1 MSYKMPAILVLW
13 LMFGFI
19 ANLPTAFSRPRRF
32 MDKSGIEAEELL
44 SAKRQSSNVCGQVAN
59 NTLTSP
65 GYPNN
70 YPNYADCVNWVPI
83 PAGKAMNIYFNE
95 FDVEYHGNCD
105 WDYLEIT
112 NENNQTI
119 GKYCGSRSGLNVV
132 VTGQY
137 VVLKFHS
144 DESFS
149 DKGYRLTFS
158 AFSNG
163 TQPPP
168 STHPPTVPGNAT
180 YPPYTTSQPNGNATY
195 PPYTTSPPNGGCG
208 YVQNNQLTSPGYP
221 NYYPNN
227 MDCTYWVHI
236 PHGKALR
243 IYFDVFEVDDCGYD
257 YLRITNERN
266 QTFGSFCGDKSG
278 HVVHVTGRYAIIT
291 FHSDSSI
298 TDQGY
303 KLDISDFSNGNVST
317 SRPYT
322 TYRPYNFSTS
332 PPWYTTAPPSG
343 GCGSVQGNQLN
354 SPGWP
359 NNYPNNMDCSYWIRI
374 PYGKALRIYFD
385 VFKVDDCGYDYL
397 RITNERNQTFGSFC
411 GDKSGHVVHVTGRY
425 AIITFHSDS
434 SITDQGYKLDISDF
448 SNGNVSTS
456 RPYTTYRPYIGCG
469 YVLFNKLTSP
479 GYPNNYP
486 NNMDCT
492 YLVRIPH
499 GRALRIYFDI
509 FKVDDCGY
517 DYLRITNERNQ
528 TFGSFCGDKSGH
540 YVHVTGQYAVITFH
554 SDSSITDQ
562 GYQLFF
568 YDVSNGNVSTSRP
581 YTTYRP
587 YNYTTSPPWYT
598 TAPPSGGCGYVQY
611 NSLTSPGYPNNYPNN
626 MDCTYWVHI
635 PHGKALRI
643 HFDLFKVDDC
653 GYDYLRITNERNQTF
668 GEFCGVKSGHVVH
681 VTGQYA
687 VITFHSDSS
696 ITDQGYKLFF
706 SDFSNGNVS
715 TSRPYTTYRPY
726 NYTTSPPPPTT
737 TSPPSVCG
745 QVVNNTLTSPGYP
758 NNYPNNM
765 DCVYR
770 VPIPAGKAMN
780 IYFNEFVVE
789 YQIYCNYDYLEITNE
804 NNQTFG
810 KYCGSRSG
818 LTVVVTGQ
826 YVVLKFHSDR
836 SFTYK
841 GYRLTFSAFYYTT
854 SPPPPTTTAPPRVCG
869 QVVNNTLTSP
879 GYPNNYPNN
888 MDCVNWVPIP
898 AGKAMNIY
906 FDEFVVVYGWRCR
919 YDYLEITNENNQT
932 FGKYCGSRSG
942 LNVVVTGQYVVI
954 KFHSDAFVTNKGYR
968 LTFSAFYYTT
978 SPPPPTTTA
987 PVCGQ
992 VVNNTLTSPGYPNNY
1007 PNNADCV
1014 NWVPIP
1020 AGKAMN
1026 IYFNEFVMEYH
1037 WSCRWDYLEITNENY
1052 QTFGKYCGS
1061 KSGLNVVVTGQY
1073 VVLKFYS
1080 DGSNS
1085 YKGYRLTFSAFAP
1098 GNISTSA
1105 PNTTNPPS
1113 NYTTSPPWYTTAP
1126 PSVCGQVVNN
1136 TLTSPGYPNNYP
1148 NNMDCV
1154 YWVPIAGGKAMNIY
1168 FNEFVVEHHWS
1179 CRYDYLEIINENN
1192 QTFWKYCGSK
1202 SGLNVVVTG
1211 QYVVIKFYSDA
1222 IVTRKG
1228 YRVTFSAIDLNT
1240 TSPPLHNTTQPSG
1253 GCGYVQNNT
1262 LTSPGYPNNYPNNMD
1277 CTYSIH
1283 IPHGKALRIVFEFF
1297 KVNDC
1302 GFDYLR
1308 ITNERNQTLGEFCGN
1323 KSGHDVTVSGHYA
1336 VITFHSDSFVTD
1348 QGYKLY
1354 IFFSYGNASTSLPWT
1369 TYPPYTSPTPSYYPS
1384 RDAKTKLQHY
1394 LYTLRATLNEM
1405 EKIVDN
1411 ELQSKVSVR
1420 SYKER
1425 VTRTLSDLHAAMN
1438 SGSRQK
1444 RDVRRAM
1451 VIGQLEKKAADL
1463 MKKLNTKEAQYKRRV
1478 LLKKKMA
1485 EMAPIKVY

>member
-456 RPYTTYRPYIGCG
+456 RPYTTYRPYNYTTSPPWYTTAPPSVGCG

-737 TSPPSVCG
+737 TSPPS
-745 QVVNNTLTSPGYP
+745 
-758 NNYPNNM
+758 
-765 DCVYR
+765 D
-770 VPIPAGKAMN
+770 
-780 IYFNEFVVE
+780 
-789 YQIYCNYDYLEITNE
+789 
-804 NNQTFG
+804 
-810 KYCGSRSG
+810 
-818 LTVVVTGQ
+818 
-826 YVVLKFHSDR
+826 
-836 SFTYK
+836 
-841 GYRLTFSAFYYTT
+841 
-854 SPPPPTTTAPPRVCG
+854 
-869 QVVNNTLTSP
+869 
-879 GYPNNYPNN
+879 
-888 MDCVNWVPIP
+888 
-898 AGKAMNIY
+898 
-906 FDEFVVVYGWRCR
+906 
-919 YDYLEITNENNQT
+919 
-932 FGKYCGSRSG
+932 
-942 LNVVVTGQYVVI
+942 
-954 KFHSDAFVTNKGYR
+954 
-968 LTFSAFYYTT
+968 YTT

>member
-456 RPYTTYRPYIGCG
+456 RPYTTYRPYNYTTSPPWYTTAPPSVGCG

-841 GYRLTFSAFYYTT
+841 GYRLTFSAF
-854 SPPPPTTTAPPRVCG
+854 S
-869 QVVNNTLTSP
+869 
-879 GYPNNYPNN
+879 
-888 MDCVNWVPIP
+888 
-898 AGKAMNIY
+898 
-906 FDEFVVVYGWRCR
+906 
-919 YDYLEITNENNQT
+919 
-932 FGKYCGSRSG
+932 
-942 LNVVVTGQYVVI
+942 
-954 KFHSDAFVTNKGYR
+954 
-968 LTFSAFYYTT
+968 
-978 SPPPPTTTA
+978 
-987 PVCGQ
+987 
-992 VVNNTLTSPGYPNNY
+992 
-1007 PNNADCV
+1007 
-1014 NWVPIP
+1014 
-1020 AGKAMN
+1020 
-1026 IYFNEFVMEYH
+1026 
-1037 WSCRWDYLEITNENY
+1037 
-1052 QTFGKYCGS
+1052 
-1061 KSGLNVVVTGQY
+1061 
-1073 VVLKFYS
+1073 
-1080 DGSNS
+1080 
-1085 YKGYRLTFSAFAP
+1085 P

>member
-456 RPYTTYRPYIGCG
+456 RPYTTYRPYNYTTSPPWYTTAPPSVGCG

-726 NYTTSPPPPTT
+726 NYTTSPP
-737 TSPPSVCG
+737 
-745 QVVNNTLTSPGYP
+745 
-758 NNYPNNM
+758 
-765 DCVYR
+765 
-770 VPIPAGKAMN
+770 
-780 IYFNEFVVE
+780 
-789 YQIYCNYDYLEITNE
+789 
-804 NNQTFG
+804 
-810 KYCGSRSG
+810 
-818 LTVVVTGQ
+818 
-826 YVVLKFHSDR
+826 
-836 SFTYK
+836 
-841 GYRLTFSAFYYTT
+841 
-854 SPPPPTTTAPPRVCG
+854 
-869 QVVNNTLTSP
+869 
-879 GYPNNYPNN
+879 
-888 MDCVNWVPIP
+888 
-898 AGKAMNIY
+898 
-906 FDEFVVVYGWRCR
+906 
-919 YDYLEITNENNQT
+919 
-932 FGKYCGSRSG
+932 
-942 LNVVVTGQYVVI
+942 
-954 KFHSDAFVTNKGYR
+954 
-968 LTFSAFYYTT
+968 
-978 SPPPPTTTA
+978 
-987 PVCGQ
+987 
-992 VVNNTLTSPGYPNNY
+992 
-1007 PNNADCV
+1007 
-1014 NWVPIP
+1014 
-1020 AGKAMN
+1020 
-1026 IYFNEFVMEYH
+1026 
-1037 WSCRWDYLEITNENY
+1037 
-1052 QTFGKYCGS
+1052 
-1061 KSGLNVVVTGQY
+1061 
-1073 VVLKFYS
+1073 
-1080 DGSNS
+1080 
-1085 YKGYRLTFSAFAP
+1085 
-1098 GNISTSA
+1098 
-1105 PNTTNPPS
+1105 
-1113 NYTTSPPWYTTAP
+1113 WYTTAP
-1126 PSVCGQVVNN
+1126 
-1136 TLTSPGYPNNYP
+1136 
-1148 NNMDCV
+1148 
-1154 YWVPIAGGKAMNIY
+1154 
-1168 FNEFVVEHHWS
+1168 
-1179 CRYDYLEIINENN
+1179 
-1192 QTFWKYCGSK
+1192 
-1202 SGLNVVVTG
+1202 
-1211 QYVVIKFYSDA
+1211 
-1222 IVTRKG
+1222 
-1228 YRVTFSAIDLNT
+1228 
-1240 TSPPLHNTTQPSG
+1240 PSG
-1253 GCGYVQNNT
+1253 GCGYVQNNQ
-1262 LTSPGYPNNYPNNMD
+1262 LTSPGYTNGNYPHNMD
-1277 CTYSIH
+1277 CTYWVR
-1283 IPHGKALRIVFEFF
+1283 IPHGKALRIYFDVFE
-1297 KVNDC
+1297 VDDC
-1302 GFDYLR
+1302 GYDYLR
-1308 ITNERNQTLGEFCGN
+1308 ITNNRNQSFGEFCGN
-1323 KSGHDVTVSGHYA
+1323 QQGQSVAVTGNYA
-1336 VITFHSDSFVTD
+1336 VITFHSDSSVND
-1348 QGYKLY
+1348 RGYKLF
-1354 IFFSYGNASTSLPWT
+1354 ISEFSYGNASTSAPWT
-1369 TYPPYTSPTPSYYPS
+1369 TYPPYVNSTSYPTP
-1384 RDAKTKLQHY
+1384 DAKYKLQIYIRY
-1394 LYTLRATLNEM
+1394 LRVILNEM
-1405 EKIVDN
+1405 EKVVNN
-1411 ELQSKVSVR
+1411 ELQPNISVR

-1425 VTRTLSDLHAAMN
+1425 VTRALSDVHAAMN

-1444 RDVRRAM
+1444 RDVRNTM
-1451 VIGQLEKKAADL
+1451 MIGQLEKKAADL
-1463 MKKLNTKEAQYKRRV
+1463 MKKLNTKEAKYKRRA

-1485 EMAPIKVY
+1485 KRAPIKVY

>member
-456 RPYTTYRPYIGCG
+456 RPYTTYRPYNYTTSPPWYTTAPPSVGCG

-789 YQIYCNYDYLEITNE
+789 YQIYCN
-804 NNQTFG
+804 
-810 KYCGSRSG
+810 
-818 LTVVVTGQ
+818 
-826 YVVLKFHSDR
+826 
-836 SFTYK
+836 
-841 GYRLTFSAFYYTT
+841 
-854 SPPPPTTTAPPRVCG
+854 
-869 QVVNNTLTSP
+869 
-879 GYPNNYPNN
+879 
-888 MDCVNWVPIP
+888 
-898 AGKAMNIY
+898 
-906 FDEFVVVYGWRCR
+906 
-919 YDYLEITNENNQT
+919 
-932 FGKYCGSRSG
+932 
-942 LNVVVTGQYVVI
+942 
-954 KFHSDAFVTNKGYR
+954 
-968 LTFSAFYYTT
+968 
-978 SPPPPTTTA
+978 
-987 PVCGQ
+987 
-992 VVNNTLTSPGYPNNY
+992 
-1007 PNNADCV
+1007 
-1014 NWVPIP
+1014 
-1020 AGKAMN
+1020 
-1026 IYFNEFVMEYH
+1026 
-1037 WSCRWDYLEITNENY
+1037 WDYLEITNENY

>member
-456 RPYTTYRPYIGCG
+456 RPYTTYRPYNYTTSPPWYTTAPPSVGCG

-1085 YKGYRLTFSAFAP
+1085 YKGYRLTFSAFA
-1098 GNISTSA
+1098 
-1105 PNTTNPPS
+1105 
-1113 NYTTSPPWYTTAP
+1113 
-1126 PSVCGQVVNN
+1126 
-1136 TLTSPGYPNNYP
+1136 
-1148 NNMDCV
+1148 
-1154 YWVPIAGGKAMNIY
+1154 
-1168 FNEFVVEHHWS
+1168 
-1179 CRYDYLEIINENN
+1179 
-1192 QTFWKYCGSK
+1192 
-1202 SGLNVVVTG
+1202 
-1211 QYVVIKFYSDA
+1211 
-1222 IVTRKG
+1222 
-1228 YRVTFSAIDLNT
+1228 
-1240 TSPPLHNTTQPSG
+1240 
-1253 GCGYVQNNT
+1253 
-1262 LTSPGYPNNYPNNMD
+1262 
-1277 CTYSIH
+1277 
-1283 IPHGKALRIVFEFF
+1283 
-1297 KVNDC
+1297 
-1302 GFDYLR
+1302 
-1308 ITNERNQTLGEFCGN
+1308 
-1323 KSGHDVTVSGHYA
+1323 
-1336 VITFHSDSFVTD
+1336 
-1348 QGYKLY
+1348 
-1354 IFFSYGNASTSLPWT
+1354 
-1369 TYPPYTSPTPSYYPS
+1369 SPTPSYYPS